1 MKNNYE
7 TDQEN
12 FWAGDFGN
20 DYIERNVGSELLASN
35 LNFFSIALKQ
45 SKNINSCLE
54 LGANVGMNLKAL
66 KLLFPSMDLSGIEIN
81 KQAVNEL
88 ANITGQNNAY
98 HSSIFDWESNKNY
111 DLTLIKGVLIHVN
124 PDKLE
129 SVYDTL
135 YSYSNKYILI
145 CEYYNPSPTMITYRG
160 HEDRLFKR
168 DFAGEML
175 DKFSDL
181 KLVDYGFSYHRDNS
195 FPQDDITWFLLQK
208 ELKND

>member
-45 SKNINSCLE
+45 SKSVNSCLE

-88 ANITGQNNAY
+88 ANITGENNAY

-111 DLTLIKGVLIHVN
+111 DLTLIKGVLIHIN
-124 PDKLE
+124 PEKLE

-135 YSYSNKYILI
+135 YSYSNKYILL
-145 CEYYNPSPTMITYRG
+145 CEYYNPSPITINYRG
-160 HEDRLFKR
+160 HKDRLFKR

-208 ELKND
+208 EL

>member
-1 MKNNYE
+1 
-7 TDQEN
+7 
-12 FWAGDFGN
+12 
-20 DYIERNVGSELLASN
+20 
-35 LNFFSIALKQ
+35 
-45 SKNINSCLE
+45 
-54 LGANVGMNLKAL
+54 MNLKAL

-88 ANITGQNNAY
+88 ANITGHNNAY
-98 HSSIFDWESNKNY
+98 HSSIFDWESNKSY

-124 PDKLE
+124 PEKLE
-129 SVYDTL
+129 IVYDTL

-145 CEYYNPSPTMITYRG
+145 CEYYNPSPTMIAYRG